1 VDCRTNKEITYH
13 RLRKESETFD
23 TIHCFAICL
32 QHRTLSLTR
41 GDNINYLPA
50 ICLSTLFLIAAET
63 QNTELNIEALNIV
76 RATFYVAVDNED
88 TTVSLMN
95 FIKDGFS
102 KDHHQYPPVILAY
115 YAALEGLRGRHAS
128 NPITKFFHVSRAV
141 DKMNEA
147 LEKAPGLLEG
157 HFLRFSFFH
166 QIPGIFGVGGKVEG
180 DLRETIALLE
190 ERDYGFVSEK
200 IQQDMVNYLLRT
212 DRLSPDQH
220 SQLEI
225 LAEELS
231 SKP

>member
-1 VDCRTNKEITYH
+1 MPI
-13 RLRKESETFD
+13 
-23 TIHCFAICL
+23 
-32 QHRTLSLTR
+32 
-41 GDNINYLPA
+41 
-50 ICLSTLFLIAAET
+50 ICLSTLFLTAAER
-63 QNTELNIEALNIV
+63 QHTELDMQVLNIV
-76 RATFYVAVDNED
+76 RTTFYVAVDNED

-95 FIKDGFS
+95 FIRDEFS
-102 KDHHQYPPVILAY
+102 KDHHQYPAVILAY

-128 NPITKFFHVSRAV
+128 NPITKFLYVSRAV

-180 DLRETIALLE
+180 DLRETIVLLE
-190 ERDYGFVSEK
+190 GRDYGFVSEK
-200 IQQDMVNYLLRT
+200 IQQDMVGYLLRT

-220 SQLEI
+220 SRLEI